1 MKSET
6 LMNLVQ
12 GVISFAFGIIAL
24 IGAIFFYAWW
34 HFFSAF
40 FCLLLSY
47 VFYTD
52 DMYGTESVRF
62 YFKRMRGK

>member
-40 FCLLLSY
+40 FVCCFL
-47 VFYTD
+47 
-52 DMYGTESVRF
+52 MYSIQMICMEQRVLDLISNE
-62 YFKRMRGK
+62 

>member
-24 IGAIFFYAWW
+24 IGAIFFMPGGTSFQL
-34 HFFSAF
+34 FFVCCF
-40 FCLLLSY
+40 L
-47 VFYTD
+47 
-52 DMYGTESVRF
+52 MYSIQMICMEQRVLDLISNE
-62 YFKRMRGK
+62 